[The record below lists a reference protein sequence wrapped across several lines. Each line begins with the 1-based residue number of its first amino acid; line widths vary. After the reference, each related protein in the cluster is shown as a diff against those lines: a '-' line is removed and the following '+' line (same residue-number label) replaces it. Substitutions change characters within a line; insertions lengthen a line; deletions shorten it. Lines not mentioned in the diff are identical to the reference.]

1 MRDFVAD
8 ILARLQATNRQQ
20 RLYILVGLLAAIVVL
35 RYGTTWYFDYRDSV
49 KADIRLSAQRLAS
62 AQKLLERAPQVQE
75 QLDQLRNRYRGTVAQ
90 LVPGDTPTLAAAE
103 LQDRVSSL
111 AAKNGVRIQT
121 TQVLKDEAVGP
132 FRQVSLRVTASGD
145 IRNLAGMLTELEF
158 GNLRVSLPFLE
169 LSRRGA
175 AIRRRTKSPQARAV
189 SATFQVAGIVA
200 GSAKLPDAPPPPTD
214 VAAAPPA
221 AAKRAPA
228 RDEPKRALPGPAA
241 DTPKRPE
248 PPPATVPVVMDEDR
262 PSIPDDPLGTARGN
276 PQ

>member
-62 AQKLLERAPQVQE
+62 AKKLLERAPQVQE

-241 DTPKRPE
+241 DTPNRPV

-262 PSIPDDPLGTARGN
+262 PAIPDDPLGTARGN